1 MDKKVIP
8 SEIPKPKEE
17 QARLEEAMRLYK
29 VIDSITAKGCDAEVK
44 RVKGKLKVQTVKK
57 SDTVLLD

>member
-1 MDKKVIP
+1 MDRKVVP
-8 SEIPKPKEE
+8 GEVPKSKEE